1 MEYIVQ
7 DILGQEGVYS
17 SRYIRTRRSIV
28 QEILGQEGVYSSRY
42 IRTRRSIV

>member
-17 SRYIRTRRSIV
+17 TRVIRTRWSIV
-28 QEILGQEGVYSSRY
+28 QDRLEHEEVWNKM
-42 IRTRRSIV
+42 V